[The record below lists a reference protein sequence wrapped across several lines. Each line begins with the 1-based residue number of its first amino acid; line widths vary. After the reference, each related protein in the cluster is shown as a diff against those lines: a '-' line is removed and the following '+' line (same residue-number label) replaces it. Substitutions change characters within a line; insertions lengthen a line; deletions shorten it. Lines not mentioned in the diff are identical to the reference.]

1 MQIKKTMKF
10 IVKILVVILL
20 VRGAILLDEENR
32 YKPFQLSEEKMTAN
46 MDDRAQGN
54 YVVYTSTNGI
64 QTAPFIFG
72 KSLYLYDVAKDKSY
86 LIKNQK
92 APLGDFGV
100 DVCFLGE
107 EIMIDAGICLGDP
120 PTDTHLF
127 SINGR
132 NCDVDDENPVVSCR
146 ALTESAIYS
155 LDRDSNTIYKTDR
168 TSGKMETVL
177 EREMTDE
184 DDGELDFAIF
194 QDLLIAMPADG
205 KSFIVKNLETNQE
218 KEFFTPEDD
227 FLLGVLPDV
236 KGNFLLFSIEE
247 DDADTAET
255 FSFDPATTT
264 EIFSFNPD
272 TGESTKLLEWPHG
285 ICRWKKMENSAF
297 HENHLFFQDYD
308 GNIIQANLKTK
319 KADVL
324 IDCASIGTDI
334 SSYEVGYCD
343 DYIVLEVWFNNNGEK
358 ELQVFDYQGNKLRVK
373 KLKEWY

>member
-20 VRGAILLDEENR
+20 VRGAILLDEEHR
-32 YKPFQLSEEKMTAN
+32 YKPFQLSEKKMTAN
-46 MDDRAQGN
+46 MHERAQGN
-54 YVVYTSTNGI
+54 YVVYTSNNGI

-72 KSLYLYDVAKDKSY
+72 NSLYLYDVAKDKSY

-92 APLGDFGV
+92 VPLGDFGM
-100 DVCFLGE
+100 DMCFLGE
-107 EIMIDAGICLGDP
+107 EIMIEAGICLGDP

-177 EREMTDE
+177 EREMKDE
-184 DDGELDFAIF
+184 DDGWWDFVIF
-194 QDLLIAMPADG
+194 QDLLITLPEDG
-205 KSFIVKNLETNQE
+205 NSFIVKNLETNQA

-227 FLLGVLPDV
+227 LLGSVLSDAEGNFFLLCLR
-236 KGNFLLFSIEE
+236 NEE
-247 DDADTAET
+247 DDDTA
-255 FSFDPATTT
+255 

-272 TGESTKLLEWPHG
+272 TGESKKLMEWPHG
-285 ICRWKKMENSAF
+285 IYNWEAMENIAF
-297 HENHLFFQDYD
+297 HENHLFFRDFD
-308 GNIIQANLKTK
+308 NNIIQANLKTK

-324 IDCASIGTDI
+324 IDSASIGTDVF
-334 SSYEVGYCD
+334 SYRVGYCD
-343 DYIVLEVWFNNNGEK
+343 DYIVLEVWFNHKREK

-373 KLKEWY
+373 TLKE